1 MEPVITAQV
10 AVDKTAL
17 PFDKAYSYAVPQELR
32 ASLRPGCRVLVPFG
46 GGNAKR
52 QGIVLSLGEE
62 EGGRQLKAVTLQV
75 DGEPLLTP
83 ELMALVKWMRAYFFC
98 TYYDAVR
105 QILPP
110 GAGVEAVTLYRP
122 APREEP
128 PEGLSPDELAAYR
141 AVCAAKGK
149 ATERGISKALG
160 MKAAPHLA
168 SLLDR
173 QLVLAVETA
182 RQGVSDET
190 VTVAALA
197 EDFPQAAER
206 LRRGLTPAWQRV
218 VSLLREA
225 GALPLKE
232 LCAFAPATPGVVK
245 TMEKNGLLTLTQ
257 DVVCRSPYRQ
267 LAGGAPPEEP
277 ELSPAQEKVYQEISG
292 DFNRGKA
299 MVGLLYGVTGSG
311 KTVVFLKL
319 IHDAVEQG
327 RGVILLVPEIGLTP
341 QMVSRFRRQFGEK
354 VAVIHSGLSQGERL
368 DEFRRIRAGEARI
381 VVGTRS
387 AVFAPVENL
396 GLIIMD
402 EEQEQ
407 TYKSEASP
415 RFHARDVAKFRCVQ
429 RECLL
434 LLASATPSLDSYYHA
449 RQGDYRYYE
458 LLERFGPHSLPQV
471 ELIDLRRQLVQPGSA
486 VFSARLIEELQ
497 RTLERGEQSILLL
510 NRRGFHTVVACA
522 QCGEPLTCPNC
533 SVSLTYHQV
542 GGQMMCHYCGYSQPL
557 PQACPSCGSELMR
570 CAGFGTQKCE
580 EELHRLF
587 PSARVLRMDQDTTVT
602 KDAHERYFLQFSR
615 GDYDILVGTQMVA
628 KGLDFPRVTLVGVLA
643 GDQML
648 YSGSYRGYERA
659 FSLLTQVVGRCGRA
673 QLQGRAFIQ
682 THTPENPVYALAVA
696 QDYPRF
702 YAEEIE
708 SRRFMSYPPFCDVCT
723 VGFSGVYED
732 QVVGGGVDFINAL
745 RRLASQEPFSAL
757 PMKVFGPVSWD
768 VVKVNNKY
776 RYKIMIKYKNSKHFR
791 VFIRLLLEEFGKDP
805 KHKKVNA
812 FADFHFE

>member
-1 MEPVITAQV
+1 M
-10 AVDKTAL
+10 
-17 PFDKAYSYAVPQELR
+17 
-32 ASLRPGCRVLVPFG
+32 
-46 GGNAKR
+46 
-52 QGIVLSLGEE
+52 
-62 EGGRQLKAVTLQV
+62 
-75 DGEPLLTP
+75 
-83 ELMALVKWMRAYFFC
+83 
-98 TYYDAVR
+98 
-105 QILPP
+105 
-110 GAGVEAVTLYRP
+110 
-122 APREEP
+122 
-128 PEGLSPDELAAYR
+128 
-141 AVCAAKGK
+141 
-149 ATERGISKALG
+149 
-160 MKAAPHLA
+160 
-168 SLLDR
+168 
-173 QLVLAVETA
+173 
-182 RQGVSDET
+182 
-190 VTVAALA
+190 
-197 EDFPQAAER
+197 
-206 LRRGLTPAWQRV
+206 
-218 VSLLREA
+218 
-225 GALPLKE
+225 
-232 LCAFAPATPGVVK
+232 
-245 TMEKNGLLTLTQ
+245 
-257 DVVCRSPYRQ
+257 
-267 LAGGAPPEEP
+267 
-277 ELSPAQEKVYQEISG
+277 
-292 DFNRGKA
+292 
-299 MVGLLYGVTGSG
+299 
-311 KTVVFLKL
+311 
-319 IHDAVEQG
+319 
-327 RGVILLVPEIGLTP
+327 
-341 QMVSRFRRQFGEK
+341 
-354 VAVIHSGLSQGERL
+354 IHSGLSQGERL

-682 THTPENPVYALAVA
+682 THTPENPV
-696 QDYPRF
+696 
-702 YAEEIE
+702 
-708 SRRFMSYPPFCDVCT
+708 
-723 VGFSGVYED
+723 
-732 QVVGGGVDFINAL
+732 
-745 RRLASQEPFSAL
+745 
-757 PMKVFGPVSWD
+757 
-768 VVKVNNKY
+768 
-776 RYKIMIKYKNSKHFR
+776 
-791 VFIRLLLEEFGKDP
+791 
-805 KHKKVNA
+805 
-812 FADFHFE
+812 